1 MLPTWQKWGKF
12 MGKLTLKQAAAWC
25 GGWVDP
31 KYENVEFL
39 GANNDTR
46 IIKPGQ
52 LFIVLQGARD
62 GHDFIP
68 SAMEKGAAAVL
79 CSRSVGDFPCIIVDD
94 PRIALGQIAKAEL
107 RRIGCKVVAV
117 TGSVGKS
124 TTKEMVATVL
134 ESTYRTAKTPANH
147 NNDIGMPMAI
157 LSMAEDTE
165 VAVLEMGMNHFR
177 EIAYLSEIA
186 QPDIAAIVNIGSMH
200 IEFLGSI
207 EGIRKAKLEILEG
220 MTCNG
225 KLILNGDDP
234 MLAHLPELP
243 EQEVVYYGSQG
254 QTCAVQALDVQEQD
268 GGTSFRVV
276 TEKENFQVEL
286 ALEGRHFVPDAL
298 TAITIGLMLKVPV
311 IRIQERLSTFRNM
324 AGRQEIYEIGG
335 FTVISDCY
343 NAGPESMAAALAVL
357 GKKQGRRIAVLGDM
371 LELGDCAWA
380 EHYKIGRIAKEN
392 AEMVLAYGHHGPRVV
407 SGALTGGM
415 SSANACSFE
424 THEEMVQHLKRSA
437 KPGDVLLF
445 KGSRGMHMEKV
456 LEGFLKEEKE

>member
-1 MLPTWQKWGKF
+1 

-31 KYENVEFL
+31 KYEDTEFL

-46 IIKPGQ
+46 IIRPGQ

-68 SAMEKGAAAVL
+68 SAMEKGAAAAL
-79 CSRSVGDFPCIIVDD
+79 CSRSVGDYPCIIVDD
-94 PRIALGQIAKAEL
+94 PRIALGQIARQEL
-107 RRIGCKVVAV
+107 QRIGCRVVAI

-124 TTKEMVATVL
+124 TTKEMVAAVL

-157 LSMAEDTE
+157 LSMDADTE

-186 QPDIAAIVNIGSMH
+186 QPDIGVIVNIGSMH
-200 IEFLGSI
+200 IEYLGSM

-220 MTCNG
+220 MKKDG
-225 KLILNGDDP
+225 RLVLNGDDA
-234 MLAHLPELP
+234 MLASLPEVP
-243 EQEVVYYGSQG
+243 EQEVIYYGSCG
-254 QTCAVQALDVQEQD
+254 RNHPVQATDVAECD
-268 GGTSFRVV
+268 GILSFRVKYQQ
-276 TEKENFQVEL
+276 EEFPVEL

-298 TAITIGLMLKVPV
+298 TAVTVGLLLDVPTER
-311 IRIQERLSTFRNM
+311 IRQSLFAFRNM
-324 AGRQEIYEIGG
+324 AGRQEIYKAGG
-335 FTVISDCY
+335 YTIISDCY

-357 GKKQGRRIAVLGDM
+357 GNKQGRKIAVLGDM

-380 EHYKIGRIAKEN
+380 EHFKIGRIAKEN
-392 AEMVLAYGHHGPRVV
+392 ADVVLAYGHHGPRVV

-415 SSANACSFE
+415 SSANARSFD
-424 THEEMVQHLKRSA
+424 THEEMVQHLKRTA
-437 KPGDVLLF
+437 KPADVLLF

>member
-1 MLPTWQKWGKF
+1 

-31 KYENVEFL
+31 KYENMEFF

-46 IIKPGQ
+46 VMKPGQ
-52 LFIVLQGARD
+52 LFVVLQGARD

-68 SAMEKGAAAVL
+68 AAMERGAAAAL
-79 CSRSVGDFPCIIVDD
+79 CSRSVGDYPCIIVED

-107 RRIGCKVVAV
+107 QRIGCKVVAI

-134 ESTYRTAKTPANH
+134 ESTYRIAKTPANH

-186 QPDIAAIVNIGSMH
+186 RPDIGAVVNIGSMH
-200 IEFLGSI
+200 IEYLGSI

-220 MTCNG
+220 MKKDG
-225 KLILNGDDP
+225 KLVLNGDDS
-234 MLAHLPELP
+234 MLAALPELP
-243 EQEVVYYGSQG
+243 EQEVVYYGSSNG
-254 QTCAVQALDVQEQD
+254 DYPVYALEITQKE
-268 GGTSFRVV
+268 GILSFRVKYRQ
-276 TEKENFQVEL
+276 EEFPVEL
-286 ALEGRHFVPDAL
+286 ALEGRHFVSDAL
-298 TAITIGLMLKVPV
+298 TAITVGLLLDVPAER
-311 IRIQERLSTFRNM
+311 IRESLFAFRNM
-324 AGRQEIYEIGG
+324 AGRQEIYKSGEYTI
-335 FTVISDCY
+335 ISDCY

-357 GKKQGRRIAVLGDM
+357 GSKPGRRIAVLGEM

-380 EHYKIGRIAKEN
+380 EHFKVGRIAKDN
-392 AEMVLAYGHHGPRVV
+392 ADMVLAYGHHGPRVV

-415 SSANACSFE
+415 SSANARSFD
-424 THEEMVQHLKRSA
+424 THEEMIRHLKRTA

-445 KGSRGMHMEKV
+445 KGSHGMHMEKV